1 MVIITIIAVMAEQR
15 KTTTI
20 QIGIDTRDKLDGIV
34 KNKRETY
41 DQIIKRLI
49 YVYET
54 KYAERYENE
63 FTKGY
68 NAVKRKS
75 K

>member
-1 MVIITIIAVMAEQR
+1 MAEQR

>member
-1 MVIITIIAVMAEQR
+1 MVEQR

-20 QIGIDTRDKLDGIV
+20 QISIETRDKLDTII
-34 KNKRETY
+34 NSKRETY

-54 KYAERYENE
+54 KQGELLEKE
-63 FTKGY
+63 FMKGAKAANKHVKGTKI
-68 NAVKRKS
+68 KE
-75 K
+75 